1 MPKMTLSTV
10 LKFLLLCFV
19 VGFLLTELGISPT
32 EFWRSAVEFGR
43 YILHNIKSILS
54 WGFIYILA
62 GAAVVVPIYA
72 IILLKRYFS
81 GKS

>member
-1 MPKMTLSTV
+1 MPKMTFMTI

-19 VGFLLTELGISPT
+19 VGFLLTGLGISPT
-32 EFWRSAVEFGR
+32 AFWHGAVELGKYAF
-43 YILHNIKSILS
+43 HNAKSIFS

-62 GAAVVVPIYA
+62 GAAVVVPIYI

-81 GKS
+81 RKS